1 PAATNTRNTSGMSES
16 TIYQLKALTV
26 LSAIALFL
34 AFLGWKLG
42 EGPGLTIA
50 IAVAVFCAFA
60 AYWSADKRVLRM
72 HRAVKIQEEHAPGLC
87 QMVRELARRTDLPVP
102 GMYLIPDAAANAFAT
117 GRNVRHGSIAVSSG
131 LLDLLDREELAAVIA
146 HEFGHIRRGDTLFMT
161 VLAAFAGIFTS
172 ISNFFTWSNLLGT
185 STSKVEKRD
194 GVPSDAFFWILIAPI
209 AALLIRLATSGS
221 REYCA
226 DEHSARLIGD
236 SSPLASA
243 LLKIDAQK
251 SRTCLESAS
260 PASAHLFICS
270 PLSAKGSMRLFQ
282 THPPVTKRIEKLEA
296 FARRPAVPSSWVG
309 VL

>member
-1 PAATNTRNTSGMSES
+1 MSES
-16 TIYQLKALTV
+16 TLYQFKALAV
-26 LSAIALFL
+26 LCALALSALI
-34 AFLGWKLG
+34 LGWKLG
-42 EGPGLTIA
+42 GGTGLA
-50 IAVAVFCAFA
+50 IAAVLSLFGMFA
-60 AYWSADKRVLRM
+60 AYFRADKRVLRT
-72 HRAVKIQEEHAPGLC
+72 HGALKIDESSTPGLC
-87 QMVRELARRTDLPVP
+87 QMVRELARRTNLPVP
-102 GMYLIPDAAANAFAT
+102 SMYLLPDQAANAFAT
-117 GRNVRHGSIAVSSG
+117 GRNVRHGAVVVSTG

-146 HEFGHIRRGDTLFMT
+146 HEFGHLRRGDTLPMT
-161 VLAAFAGIFTS
+161 VLAAFAGMFTS

>member
-1 PAATNTRNTSGMSES
+1 MPAAPKTRNTSGMSES

-60 AYWSADKRVLRM
+60 AYLSADKRVLRM
-72 HRAVKIQEEHAPGLC
+72 HRAVKIREEHAPGLC

-102 GMYLIPDAAANAFAT
+102 SMYLIPDAAANAFAT

-131 LLDLLDREELAAVIA
+131 LLELLDREELAAVIA

-161 VLAAFAGIFTS
+161 ALAASAGTLTS
-172 ISNFFTWSNLLGT
+172 LSNFFSWSNLAGT
-185 STSKVEKRD
+185 GRKADRHD
-194 GVPSDAFFWILIAPI
+194 GIPSDAFFWVLIAPVT
-209 AALLIRLATSGS
+209 ALLIHLGTSKS
-221 REYCA
+221 REYTA

-236 SSPLASA
+236 ATPLASA

-251 SRTCLESAS
+251 SLSFLESAS
-260 PASAHLFICS
+260 PATAHLFICN
-270 PLSAKGSMRLFQ
+270 PLSTKGSMRLFQ
-282 THPPVTKRIEKLEA
+282 THPPVSKRVEKLEA
-296 FARRPAVPSSWVG
+296 LAQRPAVPSSWAG